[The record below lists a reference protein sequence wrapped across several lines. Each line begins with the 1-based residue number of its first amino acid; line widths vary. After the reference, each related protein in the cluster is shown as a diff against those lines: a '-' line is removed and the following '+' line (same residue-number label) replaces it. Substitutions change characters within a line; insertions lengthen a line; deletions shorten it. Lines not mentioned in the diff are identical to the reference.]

1 MNTCSQSSSSVAVLD
16 VAPDVEHAGARANT
30 VDGVG
35 SAIGAV
41 ALGSF
46 IGLAAGLLAA
56 YRIGSDNR
64 LTGADWR
71 AATWGVAGA
80 YLLGAAILST
90 GAAVI
95 GSWLGRLR
103 RNASAAGANPGRP
116 VVMVLACFAA
126 LAVYGASGR
135 VLENVGLPGRV
146 VLLLRP
152 ALALAAVLGVNGLAR
167 EIGPSLAFV
176 ARGRVLAPCGAV
188 VVLAYIVASSAAA
201 GAWSRKIAEGET
213 RFAETTRAQTAA
225 KDRRVLLIGLDGA
238 CWAYV
243 EDMMQRGELPTL
255 SRLAAEGVAGPLK
268 SFQPTQSPL
277 IWTSMA
283 TGVGPQVHG
292 VESFTAYRLPGVS
305 DPILQLAPGTGFHKL
320 LDAGEAMGLVHRQ
333 PVTARCCRKPRVWD
347 ILSATGVPCAVLGW
361 WATWPA
367 RDLNGVIVTDTFFY
381 ERHAARLGETG
392 EEGATGTVSPA
403 PLLKDLAPLRVN
415 TSDLTAAD
423 VRQFMD
429 VSDEQLRAMHAG
441 RYDSD
446 LIDSE
451 FLFLLAM
458 DRTYRNVAVHLM
470 KSAEELRFVT
480 VYLRGIDILGHA
492 ALRYG
497 TPLDRPPGS
506 GPYADTVRRY
516 YMYSDSLVQELLD
529 AAGEDTTVVLVSD
542 HGFERQP
549 DGTFGHD
556 EAPDGV
562 MFARGEPF
570 RTGERITE
578 ATVYDV
584 MPTLLHLYGLA
595 TPEDGKG
602 RALTRF
608 MRETGAAGT
617 APRRVATYGYHLSP
631 IVGGAASPGDQEAVK
646 RLRAL
651 GYLDKEGQESEGE

>member
-1 MNTCSQSSSSVAVLD
+1 MNIGSQSNGSVALLD
-16 VAPDVEHAGARANT
+16 APVEVQHTTARPKTA
-30 VDGVG
+30 GVG
-35 SAIGAV
+35 GAV
-41 ALGSF
+41 AFGAF
-46 IGLAAGLLAA
+46 IGLTAGLLVA
-56 YRIGSDNR
+56 YRVASDNR

-71 AATWGVAGA
+71 AQTWVVAGA
-80 YLLGAAILST
+80 YLLGATLVSA

-95 GSWLGRLR
+95 GSWLARE
-103 RNASAAGANPGRP
+103 RNGARQAGAKPGRAA
-116 VVMVLACFAA
+116 VMVLACFAA
-126 LAVYGASGR
+126 LATYGASGWALDKLGAPGSAVH
-135 VLENVGLPGRV
+135 VLRFL
-146 VLLLRP
+146 P
-152 ALALAAVLGVNGLAR
+152 ALAVLVGVNVMAR
-167 EIGPSLAFV
+167 MLGPLLAFV
-176 ARGRVLAPCGAV
+176 ARVRVLGPCSACL
-188 VVLAYIVASSAAA
+188 VLAYIVASSAAA
-201 GAWSRKIAEGET
+201 GAWSRKVAEGET
-213 RFAETTRAQTAA
+213 RFAETTRAQTAT
-225 KDRRVLLIGLDGA
+225 KDKRVLLIGLDGA

-243 EDMMQRGELPTL
+243 EAMMQRGELPAL

-283 TGVGPQVHG
+283 TGVPPHVHG

-367 RDLNGVIVTDTFFY
+367 RDLNGVMVTDTFFY
-381 ERHAARLGETG
+381 ERHAARLGESG
-392 EEGATGTVSPA
+392 AEGATGTVSPA
-403 PLLKDLAPLRVN
+403 PLLKDLAALRVN
-415 TSDLTAAD
+415 TSDLTNED
-423 VRQFMD
+423 VRRFMD
-429 VSDEQLRAMHAG
+429 VSDKQLRAMHAG

-446 LIDSE
+446 LIESE

-480 VYLRGIDILGHA
+480 VYLRGIDILCHA
-492 ALRYG
+492 ALRHG
-497 TPLDRPPGS
+497 TPLDRPPGN
-506 GPYADTVRRY
+506 GPYSDAVRRY
-516 YMYSDSLVQELLD
+516 YLYSDSLVQELLD
-529 AAGEDTTVVLVSD
+529 AAGEDTTVILVSD
-542 HGFERQP
+542 HGFERQG

-570 RTGERITE
+570 RVGERITG

-602 RALTRF
+602 RALTHL
-608 MRETGAAGT
+608 MRETET
-617 APRRVATYGYHLSP
+617 LQQAPRRVATYGYHLSP

-651 GYLDKEGQESEGE
+651 GYLDKEGQEGDDE